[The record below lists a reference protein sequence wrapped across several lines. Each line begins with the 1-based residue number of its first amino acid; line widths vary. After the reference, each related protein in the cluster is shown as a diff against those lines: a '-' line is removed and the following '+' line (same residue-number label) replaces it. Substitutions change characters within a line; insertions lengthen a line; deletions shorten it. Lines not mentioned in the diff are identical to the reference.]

1 MPVHLTAKFVFL
13 LTIEHRARTGIRSQ
27 VYFGKV
33 SFSIE
38 NLSVH
43 SMIYL
48 TCIFFLRAPYELG
61 PGDINN

>member
-13 LTIEHRARTGIRSQ
+13 LTIVHRAGTGVHSQ
-27 VYFGKV
+27 VYFGNV

-48 TCIFFLRAPYELG
+48 TCVFSEG
-61 PGDINN
+61 PL